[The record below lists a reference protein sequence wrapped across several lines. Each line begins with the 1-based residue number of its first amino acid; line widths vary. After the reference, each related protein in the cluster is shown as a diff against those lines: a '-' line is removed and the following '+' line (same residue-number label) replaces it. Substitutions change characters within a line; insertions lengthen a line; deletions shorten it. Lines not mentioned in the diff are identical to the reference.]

1 MNTHSQPVPTL
12 LDLVDAVL
20 EAAGSSSEAAAVV
33 NHLFESGRVRFL
45 DPSARHVCAS
55 ASGAL

>member
-1 MNTHSQPVPTL
+1 MNTCSQSVPTL

-20 EAAGSSSEAAAVV
+20 EAAGSSREAAAVV

-45 DPSARHVCAS
+45 DPCALRICAS